1 MNPNAEKSALKIIKL
16 LEGRG
21 GFDEWWD
28 QVTAKDRREILDAI
42 EDAVWE
48 AWGTT
53 ELASKSS

>member
-1 MNPNAEKSALKIIKL
+1 MNPNAENSALKIIKL

-28 QVTAKDRREILDAI
+28 GIAEDDRIDILNKI

-53 ELASKSS
+53 EPASKSS